1 MQEQASWVCQCD
13 DEVVNQLEADF
24 KATLA
29 QQVSSK
35 CIIIVLQACKK
46 YFLQMHVVLIV
57 EMNLY
62 IISYFCPLINRIW
75 LI

>member
-35 CIIIVLQACKK
+35 CIIVLQACKN
-46 YFLQMHVVLIV
+46 YFLQMHVVLVV
-57 EMNLY
+57 EIDVL
-62 IISYFCPLINRIW
+62 
-75 LI
+75 